1 MLAQKERIG
10 RLHGSGKLH
19 GTFMENKAAN
29 EANRPSVQGTR
40 GEFGTIGPMSALV
53 NVHELQGQRR
63 PCKLVLLSETLSSF
77 WALDADVDPLARAA
91 DDQPVNEPVW
101 H

>member
-1 MLAQKERIG
+1 
-10 RLHGSGKLH
+10 
-19 GTFMENKAAN
+19 
-29 EANRPSVQGTR
+29 
-40 GEFGTIGPMSALV
+40 MSALV